1 MRISDWSSDVCSSD
15 LATLAGVVTG
25 LMIPHVSRRNDLD
38 DATEHS
44 PVETLEH
51 ALHPW
56 VAYGILPLFAFVNAG
71 LVLGGLGMDDLLSPL
86 PLGIAIGLVLGKP
99 VGIVAAAVLMRVA
112 GFASFPREIG
122 FREIGRAHV
131 GTPVKNAHLVCRLR
145 L

>member
-1 MRISDWSSDVCSSD
+1 MWCVAQGWAGADVAGIGIHNWRGVTA
-15 LATLAGVVTG
+15 LTPYLMLGVVLWVWVLKAGVHATIAGVVTG
-25 LMIPHVSRRNDLD
+25 LLIPHVSRRNDLA

-86 PLGIAIGLVLGKP
+86 PLGIALGLVLGRP
-99 VGIVAAAVLMRVA
+99 I
-112 GFASFPREIG
+112 
-122 FREIGRAHV
+122 EIGRAHV
-131 GTPVKNAHLVCRLR
+131 
-145 L
+145 

>member
-1 MRISDWSSDVCSSD
+1 MRQ
-15 LATLAGVVTG
+15 
-25 LMIPHVSRRNDLD
+25 HVNRHNDLD

-44 PVETLEH
+44 PVETLGH

-112 GFASFPREIG
+112 GFASRSEEHSSELLSLMRISSAVF
-122 FREIGRAHV
+122 
-131 GTPVKNAHLVCRLR
+131 
-145 L
+145 